1 MDSREIKNILAEEF
15 FKFQS
20 KLNGQ
25 KAGQIN
31 SIRQDAFNTMKNLE
45 LPTRKNE
52 SWRFTNVSWLNDHD
66 FLVRNG
72 NPDINL
78 NDADI
83 EPFTIKDLNENLLV
97 FVNGVYSEKLSR
109 IKYPRDEIII
119 ESFSDAEKRKA
130 PNLIKYFATSA
141 DYKNDFFTA
150 MNTAFAKDGVY
161 VNVPGGVFINEPIHV
176 MFISDTR
183 RGPVLSNPRN
193 LFLVGQCSQ
202 INVVETYHTIGNN
215 PAFTNMVT
223 EIFMNFAT
231 HFEFNKIQNDKGN
244 SYYIGTTQVEQAKNS
259 VFNASTVTMSG
270 RFIRNNMNT
279 IFREEHAETN
289 YNGFYFMK
297 NSDFVDNHTMID
309 HAVPNCNSNEF
320 YKGILD
326 ESAKAV
332 FNGKVIVRPNAQKTN
347 AYQQNKNILLTDD
360 AKINTKP
367 ELEIYADDVK
377 CSHGATTGYL
387 DKEAMF
393 YLRSRGISEEMA
405 KSLLLNSFASEVI
418 EKIRIA
424 ELRDDI
430 KRQVA
435 DRLTVDDI
443 YFCDVL
449 SDVFKAAKSFNV

>member
-1 MDSREIKNILAEEF
+1 MNVNIKNMLVEEF
-15 FKFQS
+15 LKFQS

-25 KAGQIN
+25 KASKIN
-31 SIRQDAFNTMKNLE
+31 HVRLDAFNALRNLE

-52 SWRFTNVSWLNDHD
+52 SWRFTNVSWLNEHD
-66 FLVRNG
+66 FFVRNG
-72 NPDINL
+72 DPDIDL
-78 NDADI
+78 NKEDI
-83 EPFTIKDLNENLLV
+83 EQFVIKDLNENLLV
-97 FVNGVYSEKLSR
+97 FVNGIYSEKLSR
-109 IKYPRDEIII
+109 INHPRDEIII
-119 ESFSDAEKRKA
+119 ESFKDAEKRNA
-130 PNLIKYFATSA
+130 PNLLKHFANLA
-141 DYKNDFFTA
+141 DYRKDFFTA

-161 VNVPGGVFINEPIHV
+161 VNVPAGVAIDEPIHV

-183 RGPVLSNPRN
+183 QGPVLSNPRN
-193 LFLVGQCSQ
+193 LFLVGKCSN
-202 INVVETYHTIGNN
+202 IKVVETYHTIGDS

-223 EIFMNFAT
+223 EIVLNFAT
-231 HFEFNKIQNDKGN
+231 VFDFNKIQNDKGN

-259 VFNASTVTMSG
+259 TFNAANVSMSG

-279 IFREEHAETN
+279 TFKEENAETN
-289 YNGFYFMK
+289 LNGFYFMR
-297 NSDFVDNHTMID
+297 NNDFIDNHTTID
-309 HAVPNCNSNEF
+309 HTVPHCLSNEF

-332 FNGKVIVRPNAQKTN
+332 FNGKVIVRPDAQKTN
-347 AYQQNKNILLTDD
+347 AYQTNKNILLSDE

-387 DKEAMF
+387 DKDAMF
-393 YLRSRGISEEMA
+393 YLRSRGIGEDMA

-418 EKIRIA
+418 ERIRIA

-435 DRLTVDDI
+435 DRLTVDDL

-449 SDVFKAAKSFNV
+449 GDVFKSVQSS

>member
-1 MDSREIKNILAEEF
+1 MDNREIKNILAEEF
-15 FKFQS
+15 LKFQS

-25 KAGQIN
+25 KTSTIN
-31 SIRQDAFNTMKNLE
+31 AIRQEAFNAMKNLE
-45 LPTRKNE
+45 LPTRKSE
-52 SWRFTNVSWLNDHD
+52 AWRFTNVSWLNEHD
-66 FLVRNG
+66 FLLRNG

-78 NDADI
+78 SNEDI

-97 FVNGVYSEKLSR
+97 FVNGTFSEKLSR

-119 ESFSDAEKRKA
+119 ESFRDAEKRNA
-130 PNLIKYFATSA
+130 PNLLKHFSLLA

-150 MNTAFAKDGVY
+150 LNTAFAKDGVY
-161 VNVPGGVFINEPIHV
+161 VNVPAGVIIDEPIHV

-183 RGPVLSNPRN
+183 QGAVMSNPRN
-193 LFLVGQCSQ
+193 IFLIGKCSQ
-202 INVVETYHTIGNN
+202 INVVETYHTIGDN

-259 VFNASTVTMSG
+259 VFNASTITMSG

-279 IFREEHAETN
+279 AFKEENAETN
-289 YNGFYFMK
+289 LNGFYFMR
-297 NSDFVDNHTMID
+297 NNDFVDNHTLID

-326 ESAKAV
+326 DSAKAV

-360 AKINTKP
+360 SKINTKP

-418 EKIRIA
+418 ERIKIA

-435 DRLTVDDI
+435 DRLTVDDL

-449 SDVFKAAKSFNV
+449 GDVFKAIENKQ

>member
-1 MDSREIKNILAEEF
+1 MNKEIKNMLVEEF
-15 FKFQS
+15 LRYQS

-25 KAGQIN
+25 KASKIN
-31 SIRQDAFNTMKNLE
+31 HIREDAFDVLKILD

-52 SWRFTNVSWLNDHD
+52 NWRFTNVGWLNEHSFNVIND
-66 FLVRNG
+66 
-72 NPDINL
+72 NPDKDLTEN
-78 NDADI
+78 DI

-119 ESFSDAEKRKA
+119 ESFNDAEKRNA
-130 PNLIKYFATSA
+130 PNLLKHFSLLT
-141 DYKNDFFTA
+141 DYKKDFFTA
-150 MNTAFAKDGVY
+150 MNTAFARDGVY
-161 VNVPGGVFINEPIHV
+161 VNVPAGVFINEPIHI
-176 MFISDTR
+176 MFITDTR
-183 RGPVLSNPRN
+183 KGPVLSNPRN
-193 LFLVGQCSQ
+193 LFLIGKCSQ
-202 INVVETYHTIGNN
+202 ISVVETYHTIGDN

-244 SYYIGTTQVEQAKNS
+244 SYYIGTTHVEQEKNS
-259 VFNASTVTMSG
+259 SFNSSTISMSG
-270 RFIRNNMNT
+270 NFIRNNLNSV
-279 IFREEHAETN
+279 FKEENAEAN
-289 YNGFYFMK
+289 LNGFYFMR
-297 NSDFVDNHTMID
+297 NHDFIDNHTIID
-309 HAVPNCNSNEF
+309 HAVPNCTSNEF

-326 ESAKAV
+326 ESARAV

-347 AYQQNKNILLTDD
+347 AYQTNKNILLTDE

-367 ELEIYADDVK
+367 ELEIFADDVK

-393 YLRSRGISEEMA
+393 YLRSRGISEVMA
-405 KSLLLNSFASEVI
+405 KSLLLNSFASDVI
-418 EKIRIA
+418 ERIKIS

-449 SDVFKAAKSFNV
+449 GDVFKAVKSV